1 MEYFSLEEGDA
12 HGTISTCVLVAS
24 YDEEKSTEISP
35 DVTMV
40 STAPGVVLTEI
51 RKSQAFPQIL
61 AILKKSNP
69 DSQSYV
75 RRTYVSVK
83 LI

>member
-1 MEYFSLEEGDA
+1 MLEEGDA

-40 STAPGVVLTEI
+40 STAPGAVLTVVQHAI
-51 RKSQAFPQIL
+51 CAFHAEYMRTHIMIFSNDQP
-61 AILKKSNP
+61 AISELE
-69 DSQSYV
+69 
-75 RRTYVSVK
+75 
-83 LI
+83 